1 MVENTP
7 ACRCVTQPHTH
18 FKMLA
23 TEGQEICQHSKGI
36 HKGIDTGQ
44 QPDSIGLP
52 GGSRTLPALDWGLK
66 LA

>member
-1 MVENTP
+1 
-7 ACRCVTQPHTH
+7 
-18 FKMLA
+18 MLA